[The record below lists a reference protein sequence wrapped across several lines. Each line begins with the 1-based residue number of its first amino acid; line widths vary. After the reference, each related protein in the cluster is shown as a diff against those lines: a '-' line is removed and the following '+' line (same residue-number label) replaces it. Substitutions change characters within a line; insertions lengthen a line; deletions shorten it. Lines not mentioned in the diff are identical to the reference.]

1 MLVTVRGMIGKL
13 TGVSLMS
20 YHVYMCVR
28 VCCGHN
34 SADKLYDSTR
44 EFLPKVSIRAAAIYC

>member
-13 TGVSLMS
+13 TGVVLMS

-28 VCCGHN
+28 VCCGHS

-44 EFLPKVSIRAAAIYC
+44 EFLPKVSIRAAAI